1 MLYFIE
7 NLKEYYHC
15 LKTHQY
21 MKSPYFYLTI
31 LALFAAS
38 CGGSSEE
45 TYPEDLDGKRA
56 LLKEKQAAMQEL
68 SKTVAQLES
77 EIKTLDTNNQGNFA
91 VVTTEKIKK
100 TDFIKYT
107 EVQGSVEADDLVAIA
122 SETGGRILE
131 LYIKEGQSITK
142 GKLVA
147 KLDLEAIEK
156 QKAELQKQLEL
167 ANDLFERQKRLWEQE
182 IGSEVQYLQAKNGKE
197 RLEKALESL
206 DLQLSK
212 SSVYAP
218 ASGVVEVLNLK
229 SGEIAAPGAPIALL
243 LNTSKVKIV
252 ADVPETLIRSVR
264 QGEKVNASI
273 PALDWEREVVITSIA
288 RTIDKNNRTLKVEA
302 EIQNGN
308 GLIKP
313 NLLATML
320 IKQYTKKD
328 AVVVSI
334 DLVQQEIGGKHFVY
348 IVQEE
353 GNNKLA
359 KKVYVELGETYK
371 NNVVIEKGLE
381 GNEELVL
388 KGSKSLV
395 ENSPIQIASN

>member
-1 MLYFIE
+1 
-7 NLKEYYHC
+7 
-15 LKTHQY
+15 
-21 MKSPYFYLTI
+21 MKSPYFYLTV
-31 LALFAAS
+31 LALLVAS
-38 CGGSSEE
+38 CGGSSSEAI
-45 TYPEDLDGKRA
+45 YPEDLAGKKA
-56 LLKEKQAAMQEL
+56 LLKEKQAALQEL

-77 EIKTLDTNNQGNFA
+77 EIKTLEPDNQNNFA
-91 VVTTEKIKK
+91 VVTTEKIRKS
-100 TDFIKYT
+100 DFVKYT
-107 EVQGSVEADDLVAIA
+107 EVQGNIEADDLVAIA

-131 LYIKEGQSITK
+131 LYIKEGQSVSK

-167 ANDLFERQKRLWEQE
+167 ANDLFERQKRLWEQK

-212 SSVYAP
+212 SNVYAP

-229 SGEIAAPGAPIALL
+229 AGEIAAPGAPIALL

-252 ADVPETLIRSVR
+252 ADVPETLIRSIR
-264 QGEKVNASI
+264 QGEKVNVSI
-273 PALDWEREVVITSIA
+273 PALDWEKEVAITSIA

-302 EIQNGN
+302 EVPNSNGM
-308 GLIKP
+308 IKP

-320 IKQYTKKD
+320 IKEYTKKD
-328 AVVVSI
+328 AIVISI
-334 DLVQQEIGGKHFVY
+334 DLIQQEISGKDFVY
-348 IVQEE
+348 IVHQEGE
-353 GNNKLA
+353 NKVA
-359 KKVYVELGETYK
+359 KKVYVELGKTYR
-371 NNVVIEKGLE
+371 NNVVIEKGLA